1 MGSSGRLGRF
11 VLLTSVLAGLASLT
25 GCHIGPEAVAA
36 PAVGGGAVVMAAPV
50 SSAPKVVAVAPAPVS
65 AVLPKRAAAGAQLE
79 LPTNV
84 AWQGWDAGLARAKAE
99 NKPVMLL
106 VWAHWCPRCRELA
119 PTFGDP
125 EVAALAEKMV
135 MVEQNA
141 DERPGW
147 LSEKFDSLYGGY
159 VPRVFVLRPDGTVR
173 TDITSGNPEYPYF
186 YVPHNKAA
194 LVESLKKALRG

>member
-1 MGSSGRLGRF
+1 MVSLRRLGRPAKF
-11 VLLTSVLAGLASLT
+11 VSLVFSLSMVA
-25 GCHIGPEAVAA
+25 CRVGPEAAAARAADHPPATPTAPQSAA
-36 PAVGGGAVVMAAPV
+36 PA
-50 SSAPKVVAVAPAPVS
+50 PAT
-65 AVLPKRAAAGAQLE
+65 AAAAIKPAANKPAGPHLE
-79 LPTNV
+79 LPANV
-84 AWQGWDAGLARAKAE
+84 DWQSWETGLARAKAE
-99 NKPVMLL
+99 NKPVVLL

-125 EVAALAEKMV
+125 EIAELSKQLV

-141 DERPGW
+141 DDRPAW

-173 TDITSGNPEYPYF
+173 ADVTSGNPQYPYF